1 MVDLDLVLKKLAF
14 IETCVRDLRTKANIA
29 VIATDVREERFVIHT
44 LQLAIQAA
52 LDSASH
58 IVSDY
63 RLGEPNTNR
72 ELFDLLT
79 KDQWITPHQNVI
91 LGNMAGFHN
100 IIVHGYEAVDLKVVH
115 NIVTSHL
122 DDLLGYVNSIRT
134 RIKSG

>member
-29 VIATDVREERFVIHT
+29 VLASDVREERFVIHT

-79 KDQWITPHQNVI
+79 KDQWITPSQNVI
-91 LGNMAGFHN
+91 MGNMAGFRN
-100 IIVHGYEAVDLKVVH
+100 IIVHGYEVVDLKIVH

-122 DDLLGYVNSIRT
+122 DDLLGYVNSIRN

>member
-14 IETCVRDLRTKANIA
+14 IETCVHDLRTKANIA
-29 VIATDVREERFVIHT
+29 ALASDVREERFVIHT

-79 KDQWITPHQNVI
+79 KDKWITPSQNVI
-91 LGNMAGFHN
+91 MGNLASFCN
-100 IIVHGYEAVDLKVVH
+100 IIVHGYEVVDLKIVH
-115 NIVTSHL
+115 NIVTTHL
-122 DDLLGYVNSIRT
+122 DDLLGYVNSIRN